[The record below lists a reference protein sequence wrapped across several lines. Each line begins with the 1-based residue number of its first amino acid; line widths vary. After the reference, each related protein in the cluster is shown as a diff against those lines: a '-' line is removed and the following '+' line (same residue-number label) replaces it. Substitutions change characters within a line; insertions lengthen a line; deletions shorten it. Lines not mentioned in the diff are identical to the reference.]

1 MREPERLLQ
10 DYLRINTSNPPGE
23 EERAANFLKDLFSQ
37 EGIPAKVYKVA
48 PGRANLLAKLGD
60 GNGAFLMMHH
70 MDVVPAEGDKWEL
83 DPFSGEIIGN
93 YIYGR
98 GALDTKGFGIAQVC
112 ALLRIKKEGKTLKR
126 PVWLL
131 ATCDEERGG
140 KFGARWCLENLE
152 DLKRVAFV
160 LNEGGGIILNERGNV
175 HHCEISVAQKVVAQ
189 FGLKA
194 RGEGGHGSMPH
205 RDNACEKLVRAI
217 GKILSYKEPP
227 RLIELV
233 ENYFKSLA
241 PLSEGE
247 EKRIFSDPQ
256 KAVREQEEFF
266 LSRLHFNALIR
277 NTYTLTVLKAGQKV
291 NVIPSEALAFFDAR
305 LLPDEDPK
313 AFLERIKTLVE
324 DPEVEL
330 FPYGEGEVSPPSPL
344 ETPLY
349 EALCKVI
356 RKKEGDVLI
365 VPSLIPGATD
375 SRFFRSKGIPC
386 YDFSPFKLTQEEMRL
401 IHNQNERIS
410 LENLYF
416 AIDFLYELIL
426 EVAT

>member
-10 DYLRINTSNPPGE
+10 QYLRINTSNPPGE
-23 EERAANFLKDLFSQ
+23 EEKAANFLKDLLSQ
-37 EGIPAKVYKVA
+37 EGIPVKVYQVA
-48 PGRANLLAKLGD
+48 PGRANLLAKLGE
-60 GNGAFLMMHH
+60 GEEAFLMMHH
-70 MDVVPAEGDKWEL
+70 MDVVPAEGNKWEV

-98 GALDTKGFGIAQVC
+98 GAIDTKGFGIAQVC
-112 ALLRIKKEGKTLKR
+112 ALLRLKKEGKPLKR

-131 ATCDEERGG
+131 ATCDEETGG
-140 KFGARWCLENLE
+140 RLGAKWCLENLE
-152 DLKRVAFV
+152 ELRKVAFV
-160 LNEGGGIILNERGNV
+160 LNEGGGIILDEKGKV

-217 GKILSYKEPP
+217 SKLLNYKEPP

-247 EKRIFSDPQ
+247 ERWVFSDPQ
-256 KAVREQEEFF
+256 RAIREREEFF
-266 LSRLHFNALIR
+266 LARPHFNALIR
-277 NTYTLTVLKAGQKV
+277 NTYTLTVLKAGEKV
-291 NVIPSEALAFFDAR
+291 NVIPSEALAYFDAR
-305 LLPDEDPK
+305 LLPDENPK
-313 AFLERIKTLVE
+313 VFLEKMRWLIDEEQVE
-324 DPEVEL
+324 V
-330 FPYGEGEVSPPSPL
+330 FPLGEGEISPPSPL
-344 ETPLY
+344 DTPLY
-349 EALCKVI
+349 EALRQVI

-386 YDFSPFKLTQEEMRL
+386 YDFSPLRLSHQEMRL
-401 IHNQNERIS
+401 IHNQNERLS
-410 LENLYF
+410 LENLHF

-426 EVAT
+426 QIAT